1 MSARRVSRFDR
12 LALPMD
18 PETVARIKP
27 ASYYA
32 AQDAARLAAEA
43 AVTPEERAADAWW
56 DALPA
61 DERTKAR
68 RRFASAIFAE
78 DSPGLAVL
86 AYRECAK

>member
-1 MSARRVSRFDR
+1 MSARRFPFDM
-12 LALPMD
+12 AL
-18 PETVARIKP
+18 VRP

-56 DALPA
+56 NALPA
-61 DERTKAR
+61 EERTKAR
-68 RRFASAIFAE
+68 RRFAIAIFAE

-86 AYRECAK
+86 AYRERAK

>member
-1 MSARRVSRFDR
+1 MSARRFPFDMGLVR
-12 LALPMD
+12 
-18 PETVARIKP
+18 P

-43 AVTPEERAADAWW
+43 AITPEERAADAWW